1 MVEVGVLSEL
11 YLYADDLKTF
21 REIHDKDDV
30 EQLQNDIDRL
40 YDWTKYSFLRF
51 NPDKCTAMRINPS
64 KCDLNC
70 FYNIDKVKLKVNEV
84 EKDLGVYI
92 DMNLSFDEHIK
103 VKVKKA
109 NSLMGMIRRTFDY
122 IDSDTFRLLFS
133 SIVRPHLEYAAP
145 VWNPHLQKHID
156 MIENVQRRA
165 TKLVPGLKNLTY
177 KERLKQV
184 KLPTLK
190 YRRYRGDM
198 LEMYKLTH
206 SHYDNSAIKNF
217 IQFNQN
223 SHGHQFTVDKERCNL
238 DVRKFSFKPRVTDQW
253 NNLPDK
259 VVNVESLNCF
269 KNALDNLWKSS
280 DIMYNADIDIQKITS
295 ERRVHYL

>member
-1 MVEVGVLSEL
+1 M
-11 YLYADDLKTF
+11 
-21 REIHDKDDV
+21 I
-30 EQLQNDIDRL
+30 
-40 YDWTKYSFLRF
+40 
-51 NPDKCTAMRINPS
+51 
-64 KCDLNC
+64 
-70 FYNIDKVKLKVNEV
+70 YNIDEVKLKVNEV

-92 DMNLSFDEHIK
+92 DMNLSSDEHIK

-109 NSLMGMIRRTFDY
+109 NSLMGMIRRTFHY

-133 SIVRPHLEYAAP
+133 SIIRPHLEYAAP

-206 SHYDNSAIKNF
+206 SHYDDSAIKNF
-217 IQFNQN
+217 IQLNQN
-223 SHGHQFTVDKERCNL
+223 SHGHQFTVDKQRCNL
-238 DVRKFSFKPRVTDQW
+238 DVRKFSFKPRVTDQR

-280 DIMYNADIDIQKITS
+280 DVIYNADIDIQKITS